1 MTKTLIRQIKTI
13 RNYRIFQNW
22 KPDGGVE
29 FARVNLIYGQNG
41 SGKSTIASLLAG
53 CAANASSEP
62 ESRDSNDAEINS
74 GVQLLATRDADTS
87 SYPINVDD
95 CEFWGRV
102 RVFNKE
108 FVHRSLRFE
117 EADGPQPEALL
128 TIGEHLADAEKQLR
142 VLHPKR
148 DTVYNSIHML
158 EEKISSANTSINR
171 RLAAV
176 AKQVVEDLRSS
187 PFPRYRATNVYTR
200 QKVQKLLDDTPSILI
215 DVSTDIVADR
225 KRATGKA
232 MKPVDLPP
240 RGILLEQDALNDV
253 RRLLATS
260 VLGNTPISELV
271 GHSDR
276 SKWVQEGISLHQ
288 DLEECLF
295 CGQALPADRI
305 KALSAHF
312 DESFRKLQADI
323 DSFINR
329 LRKSE
334 AISRSYLDSFP
345 GRSDVYED
353 LQEELQNSHT
363 IYESEHNT
371 YAETIHSIVL
381 ALKEKRENPFGTPKL
396 SSHLTLTAPAIDG
409 IKSVVDKHQEKINLH
424 DTEAAKAAQR
434 VEYFHIANFF
444 DEYARFKKDLEA
456 LKEEQSSQKTDLEDL
471 DREIA
476 TLESVDGDPAPGANE
491 LTNGVCG
498 LLGRNELT
506 FSTQDSKHY
515 VIKRAGTPA
524 THLSEGEQTAI
535 ALLYFLSSVREDK
548 IAGDPPIIVIDDPVS
563 SLDNEILFG
572 VSAHIWSELVVNNY
586 VSQLFLMTHSFE
598 LFRQWLIQLESRQQ
612 HEDCDFA
619 AYQMTPTYAQRG
631 PDEFRRTPRLSRWE
645 TDKNRTKVLR
655 SEYHFLFS
663 KVAHA
668 VADRQEKETQADQMM
683 ELALIPNAAR
693 RMLEGFLSFRCPGK
707 MGSFHVALE
716 EVMNGV
722 NNLDSSVRTRVEK
735 YLHTYSHF
743 DGGSISQPLRLNEA
757 TTVLRSLFQLM
768 DRVDHNHVSS
778 MCKALDIEEHR
789 LLDNLTTA
797 SPEGH

>member
-1 MTKTLIRQIKTI
+1 MAKTLIRKIERIK
-13 RNYRIFQNW
+13 NYRIFQNW

-41 SGKSTIASLLAG
+41 SGKSTFASLLSG
-53 CAANASSEP
+53 CAANATTESEP
-62 ESRDSNDAEINS
+62 QSDSNDATNS
-74 GVQLLATRDADTS
+74 GLQLLAAHDAGKSFFQVGADNRD
-87 SYPINVDD
+87 
-95 CEFWGRV
+95 FWSRV
-102 RVFNKE
+102 RVFNKD
-108 FVHRSLRFE
+108 FVHRNLRFE

-128 TIGEHLADAEKQLR
+128 TIGERLADAEERLR
-142 VLHPKR
+142 VLRPKR
-148 DTVYNSIHML
+148 DTVNNSIHML
-158 EEKISSANTSINR
+158 EEKISSANTSIDR
-171 RLAAV
+171 QLAAV
-176 AKQVVEDLRSS
+176 AKHIVDDLRSS
-187 PFPRYRATNVYTR
+187 PFSRYRATNVYTKR
-200 QKVQKLLDDTPSILI
+200 QVRESLENNSSLLTDA
-215 DVSTDIVADR
+215 STDLAADR

-232 MKPVDLPP
+232 MNPVDLPP

-253 RRLLATS
+253 RQLLATS
-260 VLGNTPISELV
+260 VLDNTPISELV

-305 KALSAHF
+305 EALNTHF
-312 DESFRKLQADI
+312 DESFKKLQDDI

-329 LRKSE
+329 LKKSE
-334 AISRSYLDSFP
+334 AISRSYLDAFP
-345 GRSDVYED
+345 ARSDVYED
-353 LQEELQNSHT
+353 LQEELQSSHAT
-363 IYESEHNT
+363 YESEHKT
-371 YAETIHSIVL
+371 YAETIYSIVL

-396 SSHLTLTAPAIDG
+396 SSNLTLTAPGVDD
-409 IKSVVDKHQEKINLH
+409 IKSVVNKHQEEINRH
-424 DTEAAKAAQR
+424 DTEAEEAAQR
-434 VEYFHIANFF
+434 VEYFHIANFL

-456 LKEEQSSQKTDLEDL
+456 LEEEQNNQKTDLEDL

-491 LTNGVCG
+491 LTNGLCG

-506 FSTQDSKHY
+506 FSTEDSKHY
-515 VIKRAGTPA
+515 VIKRAGAPA

-572 VSAHIWSELVVNNY
+572 VSAHIWSELVVNDY

-612 HEDCDFA
+612 HEDCNYA

-631 PDEFRRTPRLSRWE
+631 RNEFRRTPRLSRWE
-645 TDKNRTKVLR
+645 TDKNRSKVLR

-668 VADRQEKETQADQMM
+668 VADRPEDETQADQMM

-722 NNLDSSVRTRVEK
+722 ENLDSSVRTRVEK

-743 DGGSISQPLRLNEA
+743 DGGNISQPLRLNEA
-757 TTVLRSLFQLM
+757 TTVLRSLFLLM
-768 DRVDHNHVSS
+768 HRVDRDHVSS

-789 LLDNLTTA
+789 LLGNLTTA

>member
-1 MTKTLIRQIKTI
+1 MTKALIRQIKTI

-41 SGKSTIASLLAG
+41 SGKSTFASLLAG
-53 CAANASSEP
+53 CAANAATESEP
-62 ESRDSNDAEINS
+62 QSDCNDATNS
-74 GVQLLATRDADTS
+74 GLQLLAAHDAGKSFFRVGVDNRD
-87 SYPINVDD
+87 
-95 CEFWGRV
+95 FWGRV
-102 RVFNKE
+102 RVFNKD
-108 FVHRSLRFE
+108 FVHRNLRFE

-128 TIGEHLADAEKQLR
+128 TIGERLADAEERLR
-142 VLHPKR
+142 VLRPKR
-148 DTVYNSIHML
+148 DTANNSIHIL
-158 EEKISSANTSINR
+158 EEKISSANTSVDR

-176 AKQVVEDLRSS
+176 AKHIVEDLRSS
-187 PFPRYRATNVYTR
+187 PFSRYRATNVYTKR
-200 QKVQKLLDDTPSILI
+200 QVREMLENNSSLLTGA
-215 DVSTDIVADR
+215 STDLAADR

-232 MKPVDLPP
+232 MNPVDLPP

-253 RRLLATS
+253 RQLLATS

-271 GHSDR
+271 GNSDR

-305 KALSAHF
+305 EALNAHF

-323 DSFINR
+323 DSSINH
-329 LRKSE
+329 LKQSE
-334 AISRSYLDSFP
+334 AASKSYLNSFP
-345 GRSDVYED
+345 AISDVYED
-353 LQEELQNSHT
+353 LQEELQKSHAT
-363 IYESEHNT
+363 YESEHKA
-371 YAETIHSIVL
+371 YVETIYSIVL

-396 SSHLTLTAPAIDG
+396 SSNLTLTAPAIDS
-409 IKSVVDKHQEKINLH
+409 IKSVVDKHQKRINLH

-434 VEYFHIANFF
+434 VEYFHIANFL

-456 LKEEQSSQKTDLEDL
+456 LEEEQNSQKTDLEDL

-491 LTNGVCG
+491 LTNGLCG

-515 VIKRAGTPA
+515 VIKRAGAPA

-535 ALLYFLSSVREDK
+535 ALLYFLSSVRENK
-548 IAGDPPIIVIDDPVS
+548 IARDPPIIVIDDPVS

-572 VSAHIWSELVVNNY
+572 VSAHIWSELVVNSY

-668 VADRQEKETQADQMM
+668 VADRQENETQADQMM

-722 NNLDSSVRTRVEK
+722 NNLDGSIRTRVEK

-743 DGGSISQPLRLNEA
+743 DGGNISQPLRLNEA

-768 DRVDHNHVSS
+768 DRVDHDHVSS

-789 LLDNLTTA
+789 LLGNLTTA

>member
-1 MTKTLIRQIKTI
+1 MTKTLIRKVERIK
-13 RNYRIFQNW
+13 NYRIFQNW
-22 KPDGGVE
+22 KPDGSVE

-41 SGKSTIASLLAG
+41 SGKSTFASLLSG
-53 CAANASSEP
+53 CAANAATES
-62 ESRDSNDAEINS
+62 ESRDGNNDEANS
-74 GVQLLATRDADTS
+74 GLQLLATQDAGLS
-87 SYPINVDD
+87 SFPIDLDD
-95 CEFWGRV
+95 PEFWGRV
-102 RVFNKE
+102 RVFNKD
-108 FVHRSLRFE
+108 FVRKNLRFE
-117 EADGPQPEALL
+117 EANGPQPAALL
-128 TIGEHLADAEKQLR
+128 TIGERLADAEEQLKI
-142 VLHPKR
+142 LHPQR
-148 DTVYNSIHML
+148 DEVKNSIHAL
-158 EEKISSANTSINR
+158 EKRITSSENAIGKRMT
-171 RLAAV
+171 AV
-176 AKQVVEDLRSS
+176 AKQIVDDLRNS
-187 PFPRYRATNVYTR
+187 PISRYRATNVYSKR
-200 QKVQKLLDDTPSILI
+200 QVRELLENNPSSLT
-215 DVSTDIVADR
+215 DASTDLVADR
-225 KRATGKA
+225 ERATGQA
-232 MKPVDLPP
+232 MNSVNLPP
-240 RGILLEQDALNDV
+240 RGILMEQDALNDV
-253 RRLLATS
+253 RQLLATS

-271 GHSDR
+271 GHPGR
-276 SKWVQEGISLHQ
+276 SMWVQEGISLHQ

-295 CGQALPADRI
+295 CGQELPADRL
-305 KALSAHF
+305 KALNAHF
-312 DESFRKLQADI
+312 DESFKKIQADI

-329 LRKSE
+329 LRRSE

-345 GRSDVYED
+345 GRSDVYEE
-353 LQEELQNSHT
+353 LQEELQNSHA

-396 SSHLTLTAPAIDG
+396 SSNLTLTAPAIDS

-434 VEYFHIANFF
+434 IEYFHIANFF
-444 DEYARFKKDLEA
+444 DEYAKFKKDLET
-456 LKEEQSSQKTDLEDL
+456 LKEEQNSQKTDLEDL

-476 TLESVDGDPAPGANE
+476 ILESVDGDPAPGAGE
-491 LTNGVCG
+491 LTNGLCG

-515 VIKRAGTPA
+515 VIKRAGAPA

-572 VSAHIWSELVVNNY
+572 ASAHIWSELVVNDY

-619 AYQMTPTYAQRG
+619 AYQMNPTYAQRG

-645 TDKNRTKVLR
+645 TDNNRTKVLR

-668 VADRQEKETQADQMM
+668 VADRQENETRADQMM

-743 DGGSISQPLRLNEA
+743 DGGNISQPLRLDEA

-768 DRVDHNHVSS
+768 DRVDHDHISS

-789 LLDNLTTA
+789 LLGNLTTA

>member
-41 SGKSTIASLLAG
+41 SGKSTFASLLSG
-53 CAANASSEP
+53 CAANATTESEP
-62 ESRDSNDAEINS
+62 QSDSNDATSS
-74 GVQLLATRDADTS
+74 GLQLLAARDAETS
-87 SYPINVDD
+87 SYKINVNDLK
-95 CEFWGRV
+95 FWSQV
-102 RVFNKE
+102 RVFNKD
-108 FVHRSLRFE
+108 FVHRNLRFE
-117 EADGPQPEALL
+117 EADGPHPEALL
-128 TIGEHLADAEKQLR
+128 TIGERLADAEKNLR
-142 VLHPKR
+142 VLRSKR
-148 DTVYNSIHML
+148 DELNNSIHML
-158 EEKISSANTSINR
+158 DENISSANTSIDR
-171 RLAAV
+171 QLAAV
-176 AKQVVEDLRSS
+176 AKHIVDDLRSS
-187 PFPRYRATNVYTR
+187 PFSRYRATNVYTKR
-200 QKVQKLLDDTPSILI
+200 QVRELLENNSSLLADA
-215 DVSTDIVADR
+215 STDLAADR

-240 RGILLEQDALNDV
+240 RGSLLEQDALNDV
-253 RRLLATS
+253 RQLLATS

-288 DLEECLF
+288 NLEECLF

-305 KALSAHF
+305 EALNAHF
-312 DESFRKLQADI
+312 DESFKKLQAGI
-323 DSFINR
+323 DSFINH
-329 LRKSE
+329 LKQSE
-334 AISRSYLDSFP
+334 AASKSYLNSFP
-345 GRSDVYED
+345 ALSDVYED
-353 LQEELQNSHT
+353 LQEELQKFHAT
-363 IYESEHNT
+363 YESDHKT
-371 YAETIHSIVL
+371 YAETIYSIVL

-396 SSHLTLTAPAIDG
+396 SSNLTLTAPTIDG

-424 DTEAAKAAQR
+424 DTEAEKAAQR
-434 VEYFHIANFF
+434 VEYFHIANFL
-444 DEYARFKKDLEA
+444 DEYVKFTNDLEA
-456 LKEEQSSQKTDLEDL
+456 LKKEQNSQKTNLEDL
-471 DREIA
+471 DRKIA
-476 TLESVDGDPAPGANE
+476 ILESVDGDPAPGANE
-491 LTNGVCG
+491 LTNGLCG

-515 VIKRAGTPA
+515 VIKRAGAPA

-572 VSAHIWSELVVNNY
+572 VSAHIWSELVVNDY

-598 LFRQWLIQLESRQQ
+598 FFRQWLIQLESRQQ
-612 HEDCDFA
+612 HEDCDYA

-668 VADRQEKETQADQMM
+668 VADRQKNETQADQMM

-716 EVMNGV
+716 EVMNGAK
-722 NNLDSSVRTRVEK
+722 NLDSSVRTRVEK

-743 DGGSISQPLRLNEA
+743 DGGNISQPLRLNEV

-768 DRVDHNHVSS
+768 DHVDHDHVSS
-778 MCKALDIEEHR
+778 MCRALDIEEHR
-789 LLDNLTTA
+789 LLGNLTTA
-797 SPEGH
+797 SYEGH

>member
-1 MTKTLIRQIKTI
+1 MTKTLIRKVEKIK
-13 RNYRIFQNW
+13 NYRIFQDW
-22 KPDGGVE
+22 KPDGSVE

-41 SGKSTIASLLAG
+41 SGKSTFASLLSG
-53 CAANASSEP
+53 CAANAATESEP
-62 ESRDSNDAEINS
+62 QSDSNDATNS
-74 GVQLLATRDADTS
+74 GLQLLAAHDAEKFFFQVGVDNRD
-87 SYPINVDD
+87 
-95 CEFWGRV
+95 FWGRV
-102 RVFNKE
+102 RVFNKD
-108 FVHRSLRFE
+108 FIHRNLRFE

-128 TIGEHLADAEKQLR
+128 TIGERLADAEEQLR
-142 VLHPKR
+142 VLRPKR
-148 DTVYNSIHML
+148 DTVNNSIHVL
-158 EEKISSANTSINR
+158 GEKISSANTSIDR
-171 RLAAV
+171 QLAAV
-176 AKQVVEDLRSS
+176 ARHIVDDLRSS
-187 PFPRYRATNVYTR
+187 PFPRYRATNVYTKR
-200 QKVQKLLDDTPSILI
+200 QVRELLENNSSLLTDA
-215 DVSTDIVADR
+215 STDLAADR

-253 RRLLATS
+253 HQLLATS
-260 VLGNTPISELV
+260 VLGNAPISELV

-288 DLEECLF
+288 NLEECLF

-305 KALSAHF
+305 EALNAHF
-312 DESFRKLQADI
+312 DESFKKLQADI
-323 DSFINR
+323 DSFINH
-329 LRKSE
+329 LKQSE
-334 AISRSYLDSFP
+334 SASKSYLNSFP
-345 GRSDVYED
+345 ALSDVYED
-353 LQEELQNSHT
+353 LQEELQKSHAT
-363 IYESEHNT
+363 YESEHNT
-371 YAETIHSIVL
+371 YAETIYSILL

-396 SSHLTLTAPAIDG
+396 GSNLVLTAPGVDD

-424 DTEAAKAAQR
+424 ETEAEKAAQR
-434 VEYFHIANFF
+434 VEYFHIANFL
-444 DEYARFKKDLEA
+444 DEYAKFKKDLET
-456 LKEEQSSQKTDLEDL
+456 LKEEQNSQKTDLEDL

-491 LTNGVCG
+491 LTNGLCG

-515 VIKRAGTPA
+515 VIKRAGAPA

-572 VSAHIWSELVVNNY
+572 VSAHIWSELVVNDY

-612 HEDCDFA
+612 HEDCDYA

-631 PDEFRRTPRLSRWE
+631 SDKFRRIPRLSRWE

-668 VADRQEKETQADQMM
+668 VADRQENETQADQMM
-683 ELALIPNAAR
+683 ELALVPNAAR

-716 EVMNGV
+716 EVMDGV
-722 NNLDSSVRTRVEK
+722 NDLDSSVRTRVEK
-735 YLHTYSHF
+735 YLHAYSHF
-743 DGGSISQPLRLNEA
+743 DGGNISQPLRLNEA

-768 DRVDHNHVSS
+768 DRVDHDHVSS

>member
-1 MTKTLIRQIKTI
+1 MTKTLIRKVERIK
-13 RNYRIFQNW
+13 NYRIFQDW
-22 KPDGGVE
+22 KPSGSVK

-41 SGKSTIASLLAG
+41 CGKSTFASLLSG
-53 CAANASSEP
+53 CAANTTTESEP
-62 ESRDSNDAEINS
+62 QSDSNDVTNS
-74 GVQLLATRDADTS
+74 GLQLLATHDAGKSFFKVGVDNRD
-87 SYPINVDD
+87 
-95 CEFWGRV
+95 FWDRV
-102 RVFNKE
+102 RVFNKD
-108 FVHRSLRFE
+108 FVHRNLRFE

-128 TIGEHLADAEKQLR
+128 TIGERLADAEKRLTI
-142 VLHPKR
+142 LHPKR
-148 DTVYNSIHML
+148 DEVNNSIHAL
-158 EEKISSANTSINR
+158 KKRIESTENAIRA
-171 RLAAV
+171 RLSTV

-200 QKVQKLLDDTPSILI
+200 QKVQELLDDTSSILMN
-215 DVSTDIVADR
+215 VSTDIVADR

-232 MKPVDLPP
+232 MNPVDLPP
-240 RGILLEQDALNDV
+240 RGILLEQNALNDV
-253 RRLLATS
+253 RQLLATS

-271 GHSDR
+271 GHPDR

-288 DLEECLF
+288 GLEECLF

-305 KALSAHF
+305 EALNAHF
-312 DESFRKLQADI
+312 DESFKRLQADI

-329 LRKSE
+329 LKQSE
-334 AISRSYLDSFP
+334 AASKSYLNSFP
-345 GRSDVYED
+345 ALSDVHED
-353 LQEELQNSHT
+353 LQEELQKSHT
-363 IYESEHNT
+363 TYESEHT
-371 YAETIHSIVL
+371 AYAETIHSIVL

-396 SSHLTLTAPAIDG
+396 SSHLTLTAPGVDD
-409 IKSVVDKHQEKINLH
+409 IKSVVDKHQENINLH
-424 DTEAAKAAQR
+424 DMEAVKAAQR
-434 VEYFHIANFF
+434 VEYFHIANFL
-444 DEYARFKKDLEA
+444 DEYAKLKKDLEA
-456 LKEEQSSQKTDLEDL
+456 LKEEQNSQKTALGDL

-491 LTNGVCG
+491 LTNGLCG

-515 VIKRAGTPA
+515 VIKRAGAPA

-572 VSAHIWSELVVNNY
+572 VSAHIWSELVVNDY

-612 HEDCDFA
+612 HEDCDYA

-668 VADRQEKETQADQMM
+668 VVDRQKNETQADQMM

-722 NNLDSSVRTRVEK
+722 NDLDSSVRTRVEK

-743 DGGSISQPLRLNEA
+743 DGGNISQPLRLNEA

-768 DRVDHNHVSS
+768 DRVDHDHVSS

-789 LLDNLTTA
+789 LLGNLTTA

>member
-1 MTKTLIRQIKTI
+1 MTKTLIRKVEKIK
-13 RNYRIFQNW
+13 NYRIFQDW
-22 KPDGGVE
+22 KPDGSVE

-41 SGKSTIASLLAG
+41 SGKSTFANLLAG
-53 CAANASSEP
+53 CAANAATESEP
-62 ESRDSNDAEINS
+62 QSDSNDATNS
-74 GVQLLATRDADTS
+74 GLQLLATHDAGKSFFKVGVDKRD
-87 SYPINVDD
+87 
-95 CEFWGRV
+95 FWGRV
-102 RVFNKE
+102 RVFNKD
-108 FVHRSLRFE
+108 FIHRNLRFE

-128 TIGEHLADAEKQLR
+128 TIGERLADAEEQLR
-142 VLHPKR
+142 VLRPKR
-148 DTVYNSIHML
+148 DTVNNSIHVL
-158 EEKISSANTSINR
+158 GEKISSANTSIDR

-176 AKQVVEDLRSS
+176 AKHIVEDLRSS
-187 PFPRYRATNVYTR
+187 PFSQYRATNVYTKR
-200 QKVQKLLDDTPSILI
+200 QVRELLENNSSLLTDA
-215 DVSTDIVADR
+215 STDLAADR

-253 RRLLATS
+253 RQLLTTS
-260 VLGNTPISELV
+260 VLGNAPISELV

-288 DLEECLF
+288 NLEECLF

-305 KALSAHF
+305 EALNAHF
-312 DESFRKLQADI
+312 DESFKKLQADI
-323 DSFINR
+323 DSFINH
-329 LRKSE
+329 LKQSE
-334 AISRSYLDSFP
+334 SASKSYLNSFP
-345 GRSDVYED
+345 ALSDVYED
-353 LQEELQNSHT
+353 LQEELQKSHAA
-363 IYESEHNT
+363 YESEHNT
-371 YAETIHSIVL
+371 YAETIYSILL

-396 SSHLTLTAPAIDG
+396 GSNLILTAPGVDD

-424 DTEAAKAAQR
+424 ETEAEKAAQR
-434 VEYFHIANFF
+434 VEYFHIANFL
-444 DEYARFKKDLEA
+444 DEYAKFKKDLET
-456 LKEEQSSQKTDLEDL
+456 LKEEQNSQKTDLEDL

-491 LTNGVCG
+491 LTNGLCG

-515 VIKRAGTPA
+515 VIKRAGAPA

-572 VSAHIWSELVVNNY
+572 VSAHIWSELVVNDY

-612 HEDCDFA
+612 HEDCDYA

-631 PDEFRRTPRLSRWE
+631 SDKFRRIPRLSRWE

-668 VADRQEKETQADQMM
+668 VADRQENETQADQMM
-683 ELALIPNAAR
+683 ELALVPNAAR

-716 EVMNGV
+716 EVMDGV
-722 NNLDSSVRTRVEK
+722 NDLDSSVRTRVEK

-743 DGGSISQPLRLNEA
+743 DGGNISQPLRLNEA

-768 DRVDHNHVSS
+768 DRVDHDHVSS

>member
-1 MTKTLIRQIKTI
+1 MTKTLIRKIERI

-22 KPDGGVE
+22 RPDGSVE

-41 SGKSTIASLLAG
+41 SGKSTFASLLSG
-53 CAANASSEP
+53 CAANATTESEP
-62 ESRDSNDAEINS
+62 QSDSNDATNS
-74 GVQLLATRDADTS
+74 GLQLLATRDAETS
-87 SYPINVDD
+87 FYPINLDD
-95 CEFWGRV
+95 REFWGRV
-102 RVFNKE
+102 RVFNKD
-108 FVHRSLRFE
+108 FVHRNLRFE
-117 EADGPQPEALL
+117 EAAGPQPEALL
-128 TIGEHLADAEKQLR
+128 TIGERLADAEERLR
-142 VLHPKR
+142 VLRPKR
-148 DTVYNSIHML
+148 DTVNNSIHML
-158 EEKISSANTSINR
+158 EEKISSANTSIDR
-171 RLAAV
+171 RLAAA
-176 AKQVVEDLRSS
+176 AKHIVDDLRSS
-187 PFPRYRATNVYTR
+187 PFSRYRATNVYTKR
-200 QKVQKLLDDTPSILI
+200 QVRELLENNSSLLTDA
-215 DVSTDIVADR
+215 STDLAADR

-253 RRLLATS
+253 SQLLATS
-260 VLGNTPISELV
+260 VLGNTQISELV

-288 DLEECLF
+288 NLEACLF
-295 CGQALPADRI
+295 CGQALPVDRI
-305 KALSAHF
+305 EALNAHF
-312 DESFRKLQADI
+312 DESFKKLQADI

-329 LRKSE
+329 LRRSE

-345 GRSDVYED
+345 ERSDVYED

-371 YAETIHSIVL
+371 YAETIQSIVL
-381 ALKEKRENPFGTPKL
+381 ALKEKRENPFGAPKL
-396 SSHLTLTAPAIDG
+396 SSNLTLTAPATDG
-409 IKSVVDKHQEKINLH
+409 IKSVVDKHREKTNLH

-434 VEYFHIANFF
+434 IEYFHIANFL
-444 DEYARFKKDLEA
+444 DEYEKLKKDLEA
-456 LKEEQSSQKTDLEDL
+456 LEEERDLQKTDLEDL

-476 TLESVDGDPAPGANE
+476 DLESVDGDPVPGAEE
-491 LTNGVCG
+491 LTKGLTG
-498 LLGRNELT
+498 LLGRNDLT
-506 FSTQDSKHY
+506 FSAHGAKHY
-515 VIKRAGTPA
+515 TIERSGAPA

-572 VSAHIWSELVVNNY
+572 VSAHIWSELVVNSY

-612 HEDCDFA
+612 HEDCEYA

-668 VADRQEKETQADQMM
+668 VADRQENETQANQMM

-722 NNLDSSVRTRVEK
+722 DNLDSSVRTRVEK

-743 DGGSISQPLRLNEA
+743 DGGNISQPLRLNEA

-768 DRVDHNHVSS
+768 DRVDHDHVSS

-789 LLDNLTTA
+789 LLGNLTTA

>member
-1 MTKTLIRQIKTI
+1 MTKMLIRKVEKIK
-13 RNYRIFQNW
+13 NYRIFQNW
-22 KPDGGVE
+22 KPDGSVE

-41 SGKSTIASLLAG
+41 SGKSTFASLLAD
-53 CAANASSEP
+53 CTANAATESEP
-62 ESRDSNDAEINS
+62 QSESNDAVNS
-74 GVQLLATRDADTS
+74 GLQLVVTRDAETS
-87 SYPINVDD
+87 FCRVNLDD
-95 CEFWGRV
+95 HEFWGRV
-102 RVFNKE
+102 RVFNKD
-108 FVHRSLRFE
+108 FVRRSLRFE

-128 TIGEHLADAEKQLR
+128 TIGERLADAERNLR
-142 VLHPKR
+142 VLRSKR
-148 DTVYNSIHML
+148 DELINNVRML
-158 EEKISSANTSINR
+158 DEHISSTSTSIDT
-171 RLAAV
+171 RLTAV
-176 AKQVVEDLRSS
+176 AKHIVDDLRSS

-200 QKVQKLLDDTPSILI
+200 RQVRELLENNSSLLTDA
-215 DVSTDIVADR
+215 STDLAADR

-232 MKPVDLPP
+232 MNPVDLPP

-253 RRLLATS
+253 RQLLATS

-276 SKWVQEGISLHQ
+276 SKWVQEGIPLHQ
-288 DLEECLF
+288 NLEACLF
-295 CGQALPADRI
+295 CGQELLADRI
-305 KALSAHF
+305 KALNTHF
-312 DESFRKLQADI
+312 DESFKQLQADI
-323 DSFINR
+323 DSFIS
-329 LRKSE
+329 LLKQSE
-334 AISRSYLDSFP
+334 AASKSYLNSFP
-345 GRSDVYED
+345 ALSDVYED
-353 LQEELQNSHT
+353 LQEELQNSRAT
-363 IYESEHNT
+363 YESEHKT

-381 ALKEKRENPFGTPKL
+381 ALKEKRESPFGTPKL
-396 SSHLTLTAPAIDG
+396 SSHLTLTAPAIDD
-409 IKSVVDKHQEKINLH
+409 IKSVVDRHQENINLH
-424 DTEAAKAAQR
+424 DTEATKAAQR
-434 VEYFHIANFF
+434 IEYFHIANFL
-444 DEYARFKKDLEA
+444 DEYAKFKKDLEA
-456 LKEEQSSQKTDLEDL
+456 LKEEQNTQKTDLEDL

-491 LTNGVCG
+491 LTKGLCV

-515 VIKRAGTPA
+515 VIKRAGAPA

-572 VSAHIWSELVVNNY
+572 VSAHIWSELVVNDY

-612 HEDCDFA
+612 HEDCDYA
-619 AYQMTPTYAQRG
+619 AYQMTPTYTQRG

-668 VADRQEKETQADQMM
+668 VADRQENETQADQMM

-743 DGGSISQPLRLNEA
+743 DGGNISQPLSLNEA

-768 DRVDHNHVSS
+768 DRVDHDHVSS

>member
-1 MTKTLIRQIKTI
+1 MTKTLIRKVERIK
-13 RNYRIFQNW
+13 NYRIFQNW
-22 KPDGGVE
+22 KPGGGVE

-41 SGKSTIASLLAG
+41 SGKSTFASLLAG
-53 CAANASSEP
+53 CAANAATESEP
-62 ESRDSNDAEINS
+62 QSDSNDATNS
-74 GVQLLATRDADTS
+74 GLQLLAAHDAEKFFFQVGVDNRD
-87 SYPINVDD
+87 
-95 CEFWGRV
+95 FWGRV
-102 RVFNKE
+102 RVFNKD
-108 FVHRSLRFE
+108 FIHRNLRFE

-128 TIGEHLADAEKQLR
+128 TIGERLADAEEQLR
-142 VLHPKR
+142 VLRPKR
-148 DTVYNSIHML
+148 DTVNNSIHAL
-158 EEKISSANTSINR
+158 GEKISSANTSIDR

-176 AKQVVEDLRSS
+176 AKHIVEDLRSS
-187 PFPRYRATNVYTR
+187 PFSRYRATNVYTKR
-200 QKVQKLLDDTPSILI
+200 QVRELLENNSSLLTDA
-215 DVSTDIVADR
+215 STDLAADR
-225 KRATGKA
+225 KRAIGKA

-253 RRLLATS
+253 RQLLTTS
-260 VLGNTPISELV
+260 VLGNAPISELV

-288 DLEECLF
+288 NLEECLF

-305 KALSAHF
+305 EALNAHF
-312 DESFRKLQADI
+312 DESFKKLQADI
-323 DSFINR
+323 DSFIKH
-329 LRKSE
+329 LKQSE
-334 AISRSYLDSFP
+334 SASKSYLNSFP
-345 GRSDVYED
+345 ALSDVYED
-353 LQEELQNSHT
+353 LQEELQKSHAA
-363 IYESEHNT
+363 YESEHNT
-371 YAETIHSIVL
+371 YAETIYSILL
-381 ALKEKRENPFGTPKL
+381 ALKEKRENPFDTPKL
-396 SSHLTLTAPAIDG
+396 GSNLILTAPGVDD

-424 DTEAAKAAQR
+424 ETEAEKAAQR
-434 VEYFHIANFF
+434 VEYFHIANFL
-444 DEYARFKKDLEA
+444 DEYTKFKKDLET
-456 LKEEQSSQKTDLEDL
+456 LKEEQNSQKTDLEDL

-491 LTNGVCG
+491 LTNGLCG

-515 VIKRAGTPA
+515 VIKRAGAPA

-572 VSAHIWSELVVNNY
+572 VSAHIWSELVVNDY

-619 AYQMTPTYAQRG
+619 AYQMNPTYAQRG
-631 PDEFRRTPRLSRWE
+631 PNEFRRIPRLSRWE
-645 TDKNRTKVLR
+645 TDKIRTKVLR

-668 VADRQEKETQADQMM
+668 VADRQENETQADQMM
-683 ELALIPNAAR
+683 ELALMPNAAR

-722 NNLDSSVRTRVEK
+722 KNLDSSVRTRVEK

-743 DGGSISQPLRLNEA
+743 DGGSISQPLRLDEA

-768 DRVDHNHVSS
+768 DHVDHDHISS

-789 LLDNLTTA
+789 LLGNFTTA

>member
-1 MTKTLIRQIKTI
+1 MAKTLIRKIERIK
-13 RNYRIFQNW
+13 NYRIFQNW

-41 SGKSTIASLLAG
+41 SGKSTFASLLSG
-53 CAANASSEP
+53 CAANATTESEP
-62 ESRDSNDAEINS
+62 QSDSNDATNS
-74 GVQLLATRDADTS
+74 GLQLLATHDAGKSFFQVGADNRD
-87 SYPINVDD
+87 
-95 CEFWGRV
+95 FWSRV
-102 RVFNKE
+102 RVFNKD
-108 FVHRSLRFE
+108 FVHRNLRFE

-128 TIGEHLADAEKQLR
+128 TIGERLADAEEQLR
-142 VLHPKR
+142 VLRPKR
-148 DTVYNSIHML
+148 DTVNNSIHVL
-158 EEKISSANTSINR
+158 GEKISSANTSIDR

-176 AKQVVEDLRSS
+176 AKHIVEDLRSS
-187 PFPRYRATNVYTR
+187 PFSRYRATNVYTKR
-200 QKVQKLLDDTPSILI
+200 QVRELLENNSSLLTDA
-215 DVSTDIVADR
+215 STDLAADR

-253 RRLLATS
+253 RQLLTTS
-260 VLGNTPISELV
+260 VLGNAPISELV

-288 DLEECLF
+288 NLEECLF

-305 KALSAHF
+305 EALNAHF
-312 DESFRKLQADI
+312 DESFKKLQADI
-323 DSFINR
+323 DSFINH
-329 LRKSE
+329 LKQSE
-334 AISRSYLDSFP
+334 SASKSYLNSFP
-345 GRSDVYED
+345 ALSDVYED
-353 LQEELQNSHT
+353 LQEELQKSHAA
-363 IYESEHNT
+363 YESEHNT
-371 YAETIHSIVL
+371 YAETIYSILL

-396 SSHLTLTAPAIDG
+396 GSNLILTAPGVDD

-424 DTEAAKAAQR
+424 ETEAEKAAQR
-434 VEYFHIANFF
+434 VEYFHIANFL
-444 DEYARFKKDLEA
+444 DEYAKFKKDLET
-456 LKEEQSSQKTDLEDL
+456 LKEEQNSQKTDLEDL

-491 LTNGVCG
+491 LTNGLCG

-515 VIKRAGTPA
+515 VIKRAGAPA

-572 VSAHIWSELVVNNY
+572 VSAHIWSELVVNDY

-612 HEDCDFA
+612 HEDCDYA

-631 PDEFRRTPRLSRWE
+631 SDKFRRIPRLSRWE

-668 VADRQEKETQADQMM
+668 VADRQENETQADQMM
-683 ELALIPNAAR
+683 ELALVPNAAR

-716 EVMNGV
+716 EVMDGV
-722 NNLDSSVRTRVEK
+722 NDLDSSVRTRVEK

-743 DGGSISQPLRLNEA
+743 DGGNISQPLRLNEA

-768 DRVDHNHVSS
+768 DRVDHDHVSS

>member
-1 MTKTLIRQIKTI
+1 MAKTLIRKIERIK
-13 RNYRIFQNW
+13 NYRIFQNW

-41 SGKSTIASLLAG
+41 SGKSTFASLLSG
-53 CAANASSEP
+53 CAANATTESEP
-62 ESRDSNDAEINS
+62 QSDSNDATNS
-74 GVQLLATRDADTS
+74 GLQLLAAHDAGKSFFQVGADNRD
-87 SYPINVDD
+87 
-95 CEFWGRV
+95 FWSRV
-102 RVFNKE
+102 RVFNKD
-108 FVHRSLRFE
+108 FVHRNLRFE

-128 TIGEHLADAEKQLR
+128 TIGERLADAEERLR
-142 VLHPKR
+142 VLRPKR
-148 DTVYNSIHML
+148 DTVNNSIHML
-158 EEKISSANTSINR
+158 EEKISSANTSIDR
-171 RLAAV
+171 QLAAV
-176 AKQVVEDLRSS
+176 AKHIVDDLRSS
-187 PFPRYRATNVYTR
+187 PFSRYRATNVYTKR
-200 QKVQKLLDDTPSILI
+200 QVRELLENNSSLLTDA
-215 DVSTDIVADR
+215 STDLAADR

-232 MKPVDLPP
+232 MNPVGLPP

-253 RRLLATS
+253 RQLLATS
-260 VLGNTPISELV
+260 VLDNTPISELV

-305 KALSAHF
+305 EALNTHF
-312 DESFRKLQADI
+312 DESFKKLQADI

-329 LRKSE
+329 LKKSE
-334 AISRSYLDSFP
+334 AISRSYLDAFP
-345 GRSDVYED
+345 ARSDVYED
-353 LQEELQNSHT
+353 LQEELQSSHAT
-363 IYESEHNT
+363 YESEHKT
-371 YAETIHSIVL
+371 YAETIYSIVL

-396 SSHLTLTAPAIDG
+396 SSNLTLTAPGVDD
-409 IKSVVDKHQEKINLH
+409 IKSVVNKHQEEINRH
-424 DTEAAKAAQR
+424 DTEAEEAAQR
-434 VEYFHIANFF
+434 VEYFHIANFL

-456 LKEEQSSQKTDLEDL
+456 LEEEQNSQKTDLEDL

-491 LTNGVCG
+491 LTNGLCG

-506 FSTQDSKHY
+506 FSTEDSKHY
-515 VIKRAGTPA
+515 VIKRAGAPA

-572 VSAHIWSELVVNNY
+572 VSAHIWSELVVNDY

-612 HEDCDFA
+612 HEDCNYA

-631 PDEFRRTPRLSRWE
+631 RNEFRRTPRLSRWE
-645 TDKNRTKVLR
+645 TDKNRSKVLR

-668 VADRQEKETQADQMM
+668 VADRPEDETQADQMM

-722 NNLDSSVRTRVEK
+722 ENLDSSVRTRVEK

-743 DGGSISQPLRLNEA
+743 DGGNISQPLRLNEA
-757 TTVLRSLFQLM
+757 TTVLRSLFLLM
-768 DRVDHNHVSS
+768 HRVDRDHVSS

-789 LLDNLTTA
+789 LLGNLTTA

>member
-1 MTKTLIRQIKTI
+1 MTKTLIHKIERIK
-13 RNYRIFQNW
+13 NYRIFQNW

-41 SGKSTIASLLAG
+41 SGKSTFASLLAG
-53 CAANASSEP
+53 CAANACSES
-62 ESRDSNDAEINS
+62 EYRNDNNDEANS
-74 GVQLLATRDADTS
+74 GLQLLATQDAGIS
-87 SYPINVDD
+87 FFPINLDD
-95 CEFWGRV
+95 REFWGRV

-108 FVHRSLRFE
+108 FVHKNLRFE

-128 TIGEHLADAEKQLR
+128 TIGERLADAEERLR
-142 VLHPKR
+142 VLRPKR
-148 DTVYNSIHML
+148 DTVNNSIHTL
-158 EEKISSANTSINR
+158 EEKISSANTSIDR

-176 AKQVVEDLRSS
+176 AKHIVDDLRSS
-187 PFPRYRATNVYTR
+187 PFSRYRATNVYTKR
-200 QKVQKLLDDTPSILI
+200 QVRELLENNSSLLTDA
-215 DVSTDIVADR
+215 STDLAADR

-232 MKPVDLPP
+232 MEPVDLPP

-253 RRLLATS
+253 RQLLATS
-260 VLGNTPISELV
+260 VLSNTPISELV

-295 CGQALPADRI
+295 CGQELPADRVN
-305 KALSAHF
+305 ALNAHF
-312 DESFRKLQADI
+312 DESFKTLQVDI

-329 LRKSE
+329 LKKSE
-334 AISRSYLDSFP
+334 ATSRSYLDVFP
-345 GRSDVYED
+345 ARSDVYED

-363 IYESEHNT
+363 IYESEHDT
-371 YAETIHSIVL
+371 YTETIQSIVL

-396 SSHLTLTAPAIDG
+396 RSNLTLTAPVIDG
-409 IKSVVDKHQEKINLH
+409 IKSVVDKHQNKINRH
-424 DTEAAKAAQR
+424 DTEAEEAAQR
-434 VEYFHIANFF
+434 VEYFHIASFF
-444 DEYARFKKDLEA
+444 DEYEQFKKNLEA
-456 LKEEQSSQKTDLEDL
+456 LEEELDHQKTNLEDL

-476 TLESVDGDPAPGANE
+476 ALESVDGDPAPGADE
-491 LTNGVCG
+491 LTKGLCG
-498 LLGRNELT
+498 LLGRDELT

-515 VIKRAGTPA
+515 VIERAGAPA

-572 VSAHIWSELVVNNY
+572 VSAHIWSDLVVNAY

-612 HEDCDFA
+612 HEDCNYA
-619 AYQMTPTYAQRG
+619 AYQMTPMYAQRG

-668 VADRQEKETQADQMM
+668 VADRQENETQADQMA

-716 EVMNGV
+716 EVMNDV
-722 NNLDSSVRTRVEK
+722 KNLDSSVRTRVEK
-735 YLHTYSHF
+735 YLHAYSHF
-743 DGGSISQPLRLNEA
+743 DGGNISQPLRLNEA

-768 DRVDHNHVSS
+768 YRVDCGHVSS
-778 MCKALDIEEHR
+778 MCKALDIEERR
-789 LLDNLTTA
+789 LLGSLTTA